1 MFLDFEVD
9 FDKKQ
14 FIGTVEHTLDCI
26 EPTNTV
32 IMDMLGVDVQKVE
45 QGGSYNDTWDD
56 IKFEAHMDLNPNLG
70 NALEITL
77 KKGKFVIGFHFYI
90 FVLFCRMH
98 GWQ

>member
-1 MFLDFEVD
+1 LFLDFEVD

-45 QGGSYNDTWDD
+45 
-56 IKFEAHMDLNPNLG
+56 
-70 NALEITL
+70 
-77 KKGKFVIGFHFYI
+77 
-90 FVLFCRMH
+90 
-98 GWQ
+98 